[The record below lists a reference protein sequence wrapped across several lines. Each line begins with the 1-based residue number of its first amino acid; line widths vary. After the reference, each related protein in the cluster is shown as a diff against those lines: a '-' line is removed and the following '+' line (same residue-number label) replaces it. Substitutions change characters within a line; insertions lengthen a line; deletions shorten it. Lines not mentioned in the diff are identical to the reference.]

1 MGHLDVP
8 EVLIALGVGA
18 FIWLALHNWALAH
31 HHGHHARHKSATAT
45 RR

>member
-8 EVLIALGVGA
+8 EVLIALGIAA
-18 FIWLALHNWALAH
+18 FIWLALYNWAIGHH
-31 HHGHHARHKSATAT
+31 HHGHHV